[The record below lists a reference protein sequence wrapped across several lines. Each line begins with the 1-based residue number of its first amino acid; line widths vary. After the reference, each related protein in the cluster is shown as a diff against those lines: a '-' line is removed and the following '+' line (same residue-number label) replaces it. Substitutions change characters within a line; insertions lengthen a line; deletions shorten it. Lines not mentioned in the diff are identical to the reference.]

1 MLTLN
6 ITLSET
12 SLSIEERLIIEKSLE
27 VYVKRHYA
35 SILKLVLFYLIK
47 LRLQKQKDISYQLVL
62 GKRTVQK
69 YLDESTCDG
78 ALFK

>member
-62 GKRTVQK
+62 GERSVQK
-69 YLDESTCDG
+69 YLH
-78 ALFK
+78 